1 MRFDDL
7 EQERGARV
15 EMIPLMDV
23 VFLLLVFFIY
33 SFLSMSVQKGVKV
46 NLPQSGGDLQKGEA
60 IQLVM
65 TAGKGLFFEEQPVT
79 LAEAAARIAERHRE
93 RARPVLI
100 RADREAPLGPAIELM
115 SDLRKAGVDRVA
127 YQVSGRERDD

>member
-1 MRFDDL
+1 MRLDDG

-46 NLPQSGGDLQKGEA
+46 TLPQSGGELQKES

-65 TAGKGLFFEEQPVT
+65 TADKGLFFEEQPVT
-79 LAEAAARIAERHRE
+79 PAEATARIAAHYRD

-100 RADREAPLGPAIELM
+100 RADREAPFGLAIELM
-115 SDLRKAGVDRVA
+115 ADLRKAGVERVA
-127 YQVSGRERDD
+127 YQVSGREKDD